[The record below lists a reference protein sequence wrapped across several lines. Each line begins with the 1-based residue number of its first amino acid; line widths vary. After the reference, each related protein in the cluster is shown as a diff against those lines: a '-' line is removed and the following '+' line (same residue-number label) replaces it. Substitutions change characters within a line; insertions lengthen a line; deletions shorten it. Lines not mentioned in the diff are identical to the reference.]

1 MSIAV
6 ICFLV
11 TVGVT
16 LLITFW
22 AARKG
27 SDRASMYAAGGKV
40 TGGQN
45 GLAIAGDFMS
55 ATTVLG
61 VVGLYFGGGVDTMI
75 YFITPLA
82 AMCLIL
88 LWTAGPLRRLG
99 RFTLGDV
106 LVARLKDPKMRV
118 FSGVS
123 TIVIS
128 LIYLIAQLV
137 GAGAL
142 VSVLFGLTF
151 NVAVMIVGA
160 LMAIYI
166 TFGGMLAATWV
177 QIIKA
182 MLLIA
187 GVALLSVLAIQH
199 AGGTTQLFDQAA
211 AVHKLGERL
220 FHFGGMKLDLFNAL
234 SLGAGLTLGVLGLPH
249 LLIRFFTV
257 PDEAAAR
264 RSMVTACVI
273 IGVVFIM
280 TFAII
285 GPAAAAFVTGNPDFV
300 TPAGAVKGG
309 PNMVVIHLAKVVGG
323 EVLMGAFSAV
333 AFATILAVVAGLTIA
348 IASATSHDVFHST
361 KPEAERSET
370 GELWLFRLAAVVA
383 SVAAVALAIIFQKEN
398 VAYLVALAM
407 TVSGSTN
414 FPVIIL
420 SLYWPR
426 FTSTGAL
433 VGGLVG
439 LVSSVTFIILSPGV
453 WVRVLHHPAPIFP
466 ADYPALASAPLAFVV
481 CWLVSLMTQPKPVVA
496 GMTTY
501 DPGATG
507 APVSPPSS
515 GTGQRPTTGTR

>member
-1 MSIAV
+1 MISIGIV
-6 ICFLV
+6 CFLV
-11 TVGVT
+11 TVALT
-16 LLITFW
+16 LGITAW
-22 AARKG
+22 ASRK
-27 SDRASMYAAGGKV
+27 SSSRSAMYAAEGKV

-61 VVGLYFGGGVDTMI
+61 VVGLFFTGGVDTMI
-75 YFITPLA
+75 YFITPPA

-106 LVARLKDPKMRV
+106 LVARLAEPNMRV

-151 NVAVMIVGA
+151 NLSVIIVGA

-166 TFGGMLAATWV
+166 VFGGMLAATWV

-182 MLLIA
+182 CLLMIGVVVISAMSIA
-187 GVALLSVLAIQH
+187 H
-199 AGGTTQLFDQAA
+199 AGGLAMLFAQASA
-211 AVHKLGERL
+211 LHHGGTGLYR
-220 FHFGGMKLDLFNAL
+220 FGGMKLDPFSAI
-234 SLGAGLTLGVLGLPH
+234 SLTVGLTMGVLGLPH

-257 PDEAAAR
+257 PDESAAR
-264 RSMVTACVI
+264 RSMVTACAI
-273 IGVVFIM
+273 IGLVFIM
-280 TFAII
+280 TFAIV
-285 GPAAAAFVTGNPDFV
+285 GPASVAFITGNHAFL
-300 TPAGAVKGG
+300 TPTGAVKGG
-309 PNMVVIHLAKVVGG
+309 PNMVVIHLAHAVGG

-348 IASATSHDVFHST
+348 IASATSHDIFHPRASAA
-361 KPEAERSET
+361 PRNEA

-383 SVAAVALAIIFQKEN
+383 SVAAVALAIVFQKEN

-407 TVSGSTN
+407 TVSASTN
-414 FPVIIL
+414 FPVVIL
-420 SLYWPR
+420 SLYWR
-426 FTSTGAL
+426 KLTSAGAML
-433 VGGLVG
+433 GGLVG
-439 LVSSVTFIILSPGV
+439 LISSVGLIVLSPGV
-453 WVRVLHHPAPIFP
+453 WVRVLHHAAPIFP
-466 ADYPALASAPLAFVV
+466 ADYPALVSAPLAFAV
-481 CWLVSLMTQPKPVVA
+481 CWLASLATQPARKPA
-496 GMTTY
+496 A
-501 DPGATG
+501 AT
-507 APVSPPSS
+507 V
-515 GTGQRPTTGTR
+515 

>member
-1 MSIAV
+1 MLSVGV

-11 TVGVT
+11 TVALT
-16 LLITFW
+16 LAITAW
-22 AARKG
+22 AARK
-27 SDRASMYAAGGKV
+27 STDRAAMYAASSKI

-61 VVGLYFGGGVDTMI
+61 VVGLFFANGMDTMI
-75 YFITPLA
+75 YFITPPA

-106 LVARLKDPKMRV
+106 LVARLADPKMRV

-142 VSVLFGLTF
+142 ISVLFKLSF
-151 NVAVMIVGA
+151 EHAVIIVGA
-160 LMAIYI
+160 LMAVYI
-166 TFGGMLAATWV
+166 VFGGMLAATWV

-182 MLLIA
+182 VLLIC
-187 GVALLSVLAIQH
+187 GIILLSAMSLSH
-199 AGGTTQLFDQAA
+199 AGGFAALFGKAA
-211 AVHKLGERL
+211 AMHHLGAGVYR
-220 FHFGGMKLDLFNAL
+220 FGGMKLDPFSAV
-234 SLGAGLTLGVLGLPH
+234 SLTVGLTLGVMGLPH

-264 RSMVTACVI
+264 RSMVTACGI
-273 IGVVFIM
+273 IGIVFIL

-285 GPAAAAFVTGNPDFV
+285 GPAGVAFVSHNPDYV
-300 TPAGAVKGG
+300 TAAGAVKGG
-309 PNMVVIHLAKVVGG
+309 PNMVVIHLAKAVGG
-323 EVLMGAFSAV
+323 DVLMGAFSAV

-348 IASATSHDVFHST
+348 IASATSHDVFH
-361 KPEAERSET
+361 PGRDAAERGEA
-370 GELWLFRLAAVVA
+370 GELWLFRGAAILA
-383 SVAAVALAIIFQKEN
+383 AAVAVSLAIVFQKEN

-407 TVSGSTN
+407 TVAASTN

-420 SLYWPR
+420 SLYWR
-426 FTSTGAL
+426 RLTSTGAL
-433 VGGLVG
+433 LGGLAGLISSVG
-439 LVSSVTFIILSPGV
+439 LIMLSPGV
-453 WVRVLHHPAPIFP
+453 WVRVLHHTAPIFP
-466 ADYPALASAPLAFVV
+466 ADYPALVSSPLAFAV
-481 CWLVSLMTQPKPVVA
+481 CWLGSMATQPQAKVA
-496 GMTTY
+496 
-501 DPGATG
+501 A
-507 APVSPPSS
+507 A
-515 GTGQRPTTGTR
+515 

>member
-1 MSIAV
+1 MPSIAV
-6 ICFLV
+6 ICFLA
-11 TVGVT
+11 TVALT

-22 AARKG
+22 AARRG
-27 SDRASMYAAGGKV
+27 GDREAMYAANSSI

-75 YFITPLA
+75 YFITPPA

-99 RFTLGDV
+99 RYTLGDV
-106 LVARLKDPKMRV
+106 LVSRLADPKMRV
-118 FSGVS
+118 FSGVA

-142 VSVLFGLTF
+142 VSVLFGLGF
-151 NVAVMIVGA
+151 NQSVIIVGA

-182 MLLIA
+182 VLLIC
-187 GVALLSVLAIQH
+187 GVVLLSALAISH
-199 AGGTTQLFDQAA
+199 AGGLGAVYDQAA
-211 AVHKLGERL
+211 AVHKLGARL
-220 FHFGGMKLDLFNAL
+220 FQFGGMKLDLFSAV
-234 SLGAGLTLGVLGLPH
+234 SLGVGLTLGVLGLPH

-257 PDEAAAR
+257 PDEHAAR
-264 RSMVTACVI
+264 RSMVTACAI

-280 TFAII
+280 TFAVI

-323 EVLMGAFSAV
+323 QVLMGAFSAV

-348 IASATSHDVFHST
+348 IASATSHDVFHPSRAGIQRN
-361 KPEAERSET
+361 EA
-370 GELWLFRLAAVVA
+370 GELWLFRLAAIAA
-383 SVAAVALAIIFQKEN
+383 SVLAVGLAIVFQKEN

-407 TVSGSTN
+407 TVGASTN

-420 SLYWPR
+420 ALYWRR

-433 VGGLVG
+433 VGGTVG
-439 LVSSVTFIILSPGV
+439 LIASVSLIVLGPTV
-453 WVRVLHHPAPIFP
+453 WVKVLGHAAPIFP
-466 ADYPALASAPLAFVV
+466 ADYPALVSAPIAFVV
-481 CWLVSLMTQPKPVVA
+481 CWLVSLATQPKL
-496 GMTTY
+496 
-501 DPGATG
+501 
-507 APVSPPSS
+507 APAAAE
-515 GTGQRPTTGTR
+515 

>member
-1 MSIAV
+1 MPSIAV

-11 TVGVT
+11 TVVLT
-16 LLITFW
+16 LAITAW
-22 AARKG
+22 AARR
-27 SDRASMYAAGGKV
+27 SNDRASMYAASARI

-61 VVGLYFGGGVDTMI
+61 VVGLYFTGGVDTMI

-106 LVARLKDPKMRV
+106 LVARLQDPKMRV
-118 FSGVS
+118 LSGVS

-142 VSVLFGLTF
+142 ISVLFDLSF
-151 NVAVMIVGA
+151 QHAVIIVGA

-166 TFGGMLAATWV
+166 VFGGMLAATWV

-182 MLLIA
+182 VLLTC
-187 GVALLSVLAIQH
+187 GVGVICLMSVGH
-199 AGGTTQLFDQAA
+199 AGGLPAVFAKAA
-211 AVHKLGERL
+211 AIHPLGQGL
-220 FHFGGMKLDLFNAL
+220 YHFGGMKLDLFSAV
-234 SLGAGLTLGVLGLPH
+234 SLAFGLTLGVMGLPH

-257 PDEAAAR
+257 PHEAAAR
-264 RSMVTACVI
+264 ASLVTASTI
-273 IGVVFIM
+273 IGLVFIL

-285 GPAAAAFVTGNPDFV
+285 GPASVAFVTHNPDYV
-300 TPAGAVKGG
+300 TAAGAVKGG
-309 PNMVVIHLAKVVGG
+309 PNMVVIHLAHAVGG

-348 IASATSHDVFHST
+348 IASATSHDVFHPGHSDAQRH
-361 KPEAERSET
+361 EAS
-370 GELWLFRLAAVVA
+370 ELWLFRLAAVLA
-383 SVAAVALAIIFQKEN
+383 AAAAVSLAIVFQKEN

-407 TVSGSTN
+407 TVAASAN

-420 SLYWPR
+420 ALYWRR
-426 FTSTGAL
+426 FTPAGAL
-433 VGGLVG
+433 MGGLVG
-439 LVSSVTFIILSPGV
+439 LISSVGLIVLSPGV
-453 WVRVLHHPAPIFP
+453 WVRVLHHAQPIFP
-466 ADYPALASAPLAFVV
+466 ADYPALVSSPLAFLV
-481 CWLVSLMTQPKPVVA
+481 CWLGSLATQPAAQP
-496 GMTTY
+496 
-501 DPGATG
+501 
-507 APVSPPSS
+507 APAKA
-515 GTGQRPTTGTR
+515 

>member
-1 MSIAV
+1 MPSIAI
-6 ICFLV
+6 ICFLA
-11 TVGVT
+11 TVAIT

-22 AARKG
+22 AARKS
-27 SDRASMYAAGGKV
+27 SDREAMYAANSSI

-61 VVGLYFGGGVDTMI
+61 VVGLYFNGGVDTMI

-106 LVARLKDPKMRV
+106 LVARLADPKMRV
-118 FSGVS
+118 FSGVA

-142 VSVLFGLTF
+142 VSVLFGLGF
-151 NVAVMIVGA
+151 NQAVIIVGA

-182 MLLIA
+182 MLLIVGIA
-187 GVALLSVLAIQH
+187 FLSAMAVGH
-199 AGGTTQLFDQAA
+199 AGGLGALYDKAA
-211 AVHKLGERL
+211 AVHKLGEQL
-220 FHFGGMKLDLFNAL
+220 FHFGGMKLDLFSAV
-234 SLGAGLTLGVLGLPH
+234 SLGVGLTLGVLGLPH

-257 PDEAAAR
+257 PDEHAAR
-264 RSMVTACVI
+264 RSMVTACAI

-280 TFAII
+280 TFAVI
-285 GPAAAAFVTGNPDFV
+285 GPAGAAFVTGNPAFV
-300 TPAGAVKGG
+300 TAAGAVKGG
-309 PNMVVIHLAKVVGG
+309 PNMVVIHLAHVVGG
-323 EVLMGAFSAV
+323 EALMGAFSAV

-348 IASATSHDVFHST
+348 IASATSHDVFH
-361 KPEAERSET
+361 PRHDAAQRNEAS
-370 GELWLFRLAAVVA
+370 ELWLFRVAAVLAAVVA
-383 SVAAVALAIIFQKEN
+383 VSLAIVFQKEN

-407 TVSGSTN
+407 TVGASTN

-420 SLYWPR
+420 SLYWHR
-426 FTSTGAL
+426 LTSTGAL
-433 VGGLVG
+433 VGGFVG
-439 LVSSVTFIILSPGV
+439 LIASVGLIVVGPTV
-453 WVRVLHHPAPIFP
+453 WVKVLHHGAPIFP
-466 ADYPALASAPLAFVV
+466 ADYPALVSAPLAFLV
-481 CWLVSLMTQPKPVVA
+481 CWLVSLATQPRAVE
-496 GMTTY
+496 
-501 DPGATG
+501 AT
-507 APVSPPSS
+507 A
-515 GTGQRPTTGTR
+515 

>member
-1 MSIAV
+1 MISIGIV
-6 ICFLV
+6 CFLV
-11 TVGVT
+11 TVALT
-16 LLITFW
+16 LAITAW
-22 AARKG
+22 ASRK
-27 SDRASMYAAGGKV
+27 SSSRSAMYAAEGKV

-45 GLAIAGDFMS
+45 GLAVAGDFMS

-61 VVGLYFGGGVDTMI
+61 VVGLFFTGGVDTMI
-75 YFITPLA
+75 YFITPPA

-106 LVARLKDPKMRV
+106 LVARLAEPKMRV

-151 NVAVMIVGA
+151 NLSVIIVGA

-166 TFGGMLAATWV
+166 VFGGMLAATWV

-182 MLLIA
+182 CLLMVGVVVISAMSIA
-187 GVALLSVLAIQH
+187 H
-199 AGGTTQLFDQAA
+199 AGGLAMLFAQASA
-211 AVHKLGERL
+211 LHQGGAGLYR
-220 FHFGGMKLDLFNAL
+220 FGGMKLDPFSAI
-234 SLGAGLTLGVLGLPH
+234 SLTVGLTMGVLGLPH

-257 PDEAAAR
+257 PDESAAR
-264 RSMVTACVI
+264 RSMVTACAI
-273 IGVVFIM
+273 IGLVFIM

-285 GPAAAAFVTGNPDFV
+285 GPASVAFITGNHAFL
-300 TPAGAVKGG
+300 TPTGAVKGG
-309 PNMVVIHLAKVVGG
+309 PNMVVIHLAHAVGG

-348 IASATSHDVFHST
+348 IASATSHDIFH
-361 KPEAERSET
+361 PRQGAAPRNEA

-383 SVAAVALAIIFQKEN
+383 SVAAVALAIVFQKEN

-407 TVSGSTN
+407 TVSASTN

-420 SLYWPR
+420 SLYWR
-426 FTSTGAL
+426 KLTSAGAML
-433 VGGLVG
+433 GGLAGLISSVG
-439 LVSSVTFIILSPGV
+439 LIVLSPGV
-453 WVRVLHHPAPIFP
+453 WVRVLHHAAPIFP
-466 ADYPALASAPLAFVV
+466 ADYPALVSAPLAFLV
-481 CWLVSLMTQPKPVVA
+481 CWLASLATQPQRKPA
-496 GMTTY
+496 A
-501 DPGATG
+501 AT
-507 APVSPPSS
+507 A
-515 GTGQRPTTGTR
+515 